1 MKTCSRQIDEF
12 RNHIEQSYRACRFSE
27 YASFD
32 EILCYELHSEPV
44 NPRMSI
50 KTCNDGF
57 ETGLTFRE
65 LASKWGI
72 STHFLGKLIADHRN
86 KLREQDAN

>member
-1 MKTCSRQIDEF
+1 MKTHNKQIDEF
-12 RNHIEQSYRACRFSE
+12 RSHIEQSYRACRFSE

-44 NPRMSI
+44 NPRMDI

-65 LASKWGI
+65 LARKWGI
-72 STHFLGKLIADHRN
+72 STDFLGKLIADHCS
-86 KLREQDAN
+86 KLEE